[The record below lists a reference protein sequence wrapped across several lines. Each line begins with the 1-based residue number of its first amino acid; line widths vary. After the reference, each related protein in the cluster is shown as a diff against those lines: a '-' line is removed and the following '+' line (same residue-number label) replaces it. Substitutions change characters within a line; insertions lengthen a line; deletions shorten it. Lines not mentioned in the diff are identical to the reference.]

1 MNDKIKSLLNVCG
14 MPNEDL
20 MEIYSD
26 ENKTFYMKKFAELI
40 VKECVRVCED
50 DLLDE
55 YMRKCF
61 AAQEEGILYAAVS
74 DCSTAMKQHF
84 GIEE

>member
-1 MNDKIKSLLNVCG
+1 MPNLLNGLGLWFSESGDDC
-14 MPNEDL
+14 EKEL
-20 MEIYSD
+20 R
-26 ENKTFYMKKFAELI
+26 KFAELI

-61 AAQEEGILYAAVS
+61 AAQEEGILYAAVA
-74 DCSTAMKQHF
+74 DCCSAMKQHF
-84 GIEE
+84 GVE